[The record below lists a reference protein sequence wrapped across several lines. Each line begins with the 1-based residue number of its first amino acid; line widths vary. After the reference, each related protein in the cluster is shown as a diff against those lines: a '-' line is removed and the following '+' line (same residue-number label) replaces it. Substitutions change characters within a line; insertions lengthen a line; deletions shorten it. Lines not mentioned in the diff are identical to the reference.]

1 MANALEVSYA
11 PTTKKLSRPFLL
23 EDHAAR
29 SLTCTRHQNMQV
41 LNTTQSYS
49 DSGFLTGSVENK
61 EGNETFSK
69 YLSPIFPSQPAPAKQ
84 TDKQLGQSPISLSVC
99 LAEKG
104 TGGTKETNTLKT
116 FHITLPLTRNLKA
129 SSTQTC
135 TAQPARSTFPGSGL
149 AMLTS
154 CVLQNGSNISI
165 QRREVAGSTLPP
177 SVFAF

>member
-1 MANALEVSYA
+1 
-11 PTTKKLSRPFLL
+11 
-23 EDHAAR
+23 
-29 SLTCTRHQNMQV
+29 MQA
-41 LNTTQSYS
+41 LNTTLSYS

-104 TGGTKETNTLKT
+104 TGGTKVTNTLKT
-116 FHITLPLTRNLKA
+116 FHLTLPLTRNLTA

-135 TAQPARSTFPGSGL
+135 TAKLREALFQEVVWPCSQAVHCKRSQYQHSKKRGVGKHP
-149 AMLTS
+149 
-154 CVLQNGSNISI
+154 
-165 QRREVAGSTLPP
+165 PP
-177 SVFAF
+177 SVRAYRLLSRSIITMASFPRAFVSSSRPL